1 MPPPCS
7 RHQSSISV
15 IILSWM
21 PRIIWHVPESR
32 CVARRRA
39 FFPRP
44 SDRTMLPFSDNIVT
58 PVLELMRSGTTPADG
73 IEMASSLNGLDGGIL
88 DRLYKVIESRRGA
101 DPAVSNTARLFAKG
115 TEKIAQK
122 VGEEAVETVI
132 EGVRGRK
139 KDLALESADLLYHLL
154 VLWADRSLK
163 PDAVWA
169 ALAAR
174 EGISGVAAK
183 KGRKADD

>member
-1 MPPPCS
+1 MG
-7 RHQSSISV
+7 Q
-15 IILSWM
+15 
-21 PRIIWHVPESR
+21 E
-32 CVARRRA
+32 VAR
-39 FFPRP
+39 
-44 SDRTMLPFSDNIVT
+44 
-58 PVLELMRSGTTPADG
+58 PVDATV
-73 IEMASSLNGLDGGIL
+73 L

-122 VGEEAVETVI
+122 VGEEAVETLI

-183 KGRKADD
+183 KSRKDDD